1 MIEHV
6 WQADEYYCHSSA
18 QRNAALELLGYLGLK
33 GDEQIID
40 VGCGDGKIT
49 ALIASEV
56 PKGEVLG
63 IDLSQEMVEF
73 AKRMFPKESYPNLA
87 FLLKD
92 AQTLDYEERFDVI
105 FSSFALQWLPDK
117 DSFLKGAYHSLR
129 PMGYLAATIPLG
141 VSDALEQTIAEVT
154 ARPEWKEYFVG
165 FSVGWNFIS
174 DREWAELLQMHRFI
188 PTRFVVV
195 SQDAVFGSRELLEK
209 YIIQWFMYLRP
220 IPDDLKAVF
229 FKQIIDRYL
238 ELEPIRENGKAHLI
252 FSRLEIL
259 AIKELRQVP

>member
-1 MIEHV
+1 MNMMMEHV

-18 QRNAALELLGYLGLK
+18 QRNAAVELLGYLRLK
-33 GDEQIID
+33 GDEQVID

-49 ALIASEV
+49 AMIASEV

-63 IDLSQEMVEF
+63 VDVSQEMVDF
-73 AKRMFPKESYPNLA
+73 AKGVFPRESYPNLA

-92 AQTLDYEERFDVI
+92 AQALDFEERFDVI
-105 FSSFALQWLPDK
+105 FSSFVLQWLPDK
-117 DSFLKGAYHSLR
+117 DSFFKGAYHSLK

-154 ARPEWKEYFVG
+154 LRSEWREYFQG
-165 FSVGWNFIS
+165 FSSGWNFIS
-174 DREWAELLQMHRFI
+174 DQKWAELLKMYRFI
-188 PTRFVVV
+188 PMRFVVV
-195 SQDAVFGSRELLEK
+195 PQDAVFGSRELLEK
-209 YIIQWFMYLRP
+209 YIIQWFAYLRP
-220 IPDDLKAVF
+220 IPDDLKGVF

-238 ELEPIRENGKAHLI
+238 ELEPVRENGEVHLR

-259 AIKELRQVP
+259 AVKATP